1 MNAFGK
7 FEHHLK
13 DEIVINLESR
23 EISLNDLHHLLSVL
37 QNNMHIGHVIFP
49 KEVKRN
55 LNFQDILIEINK
67 QIILNNRIFDTYTD
81 DLTLCLLTKL
91 TYEYKNNKKRKHT
104 NDDVHPKDLEYFQ
117 MQPDWHPLK
126 EKGWQVK
133 KVLNFLETNHNLE
146 HACIVYMNKKR
157 CQIVAVFQ
165 GVKLDPFVFL
175 EKNYG
180 SDALIST
187 FYSTES
193 ALDIIEEIIELKSE
207 TDYHLSF
214 SGYSFG
220 ALLAEASVLL
230 YEIKCKMN
238 DVRATTFDSPG
249 SFFVLKSFDS
259 DSQFKL
265 ESLDIVTYLSGF
277 DALNTLNPHVGKMKL
292 FFYDD
297 KYPNNEKDKQMFL
310 NNFLNFNIRELNRS
324 KYPVCEDGFQIESDC
339 SEFKSLVSVGLSST
353 LKNLQNESHQAITVV
368 DSKKTLKPNAVDQN
382 LIVKIPENQKLENH
396 IIVTVNE
403 LITALIEMRHNGK
416 KYELKIKDELED
428 QLQTHYYHNI
438 DYYLRKLSKMNQLD
452 LNYDSSGEK
461 LDLLSKQLSLLRDI
475 YEVKSYSSNDTKV
488 YEIFSKQKENTIDRI
503 RSRLYR
509 LLYIEKK
516 LNLNTLSKK
525 VKNNDKSKFFF
536 NLASTILNINS

>member
-1 MNAFGK
+1 MNAFDK
-7 FEHHLK
+7 FVDNLK
-13 DEIVINLESR
+13 DEIVINLESH
-23 EISLNDLHHLLSVL
+23 EISLNDLHHLLGVL
-37 QNNMHIGHVIFP
+37 QNNTHIGHVIFS

-55 LNFQDILIEINK
+55 LKFQDILIEINK
-67 QIILNNRIFDTYTD
+67 QIILNNRIFDTFTD

-91 TYEYKNNKKRKHT
+91 TYEYKNIKKKKYT
-104 NDDVHPKDLEYFQ
+104 NTDVHPKDLEYFQ

-126 EKGWQVK
+126 EKGWDVK
-133 KVLNFLETNHNLE
+133 RVFNLPNDNQG
-146 HACIVYMNKKR
+146 HACIVFMNKKR

-175 EKNYG
+175 ERNYG

-193 ALDIIEEIIELKSE
+193 ILDIIEEIIDLKSE
-207 TDYHLSF
+207 SDYHLSF

-230 YEIKCKMN
+230 YEIRCKMN

-249 SFFVLKSFDS
+249 SLFVLKSFDS
-259 DSQFKL
+259 DSKFKL

-297 KYPNNEKDKQMFL
+297 KYPSNKNDKQMFL

-339 SEFKSLVSVGLSST
+339 SEFKSLLSVGLSSI
-353 LKNLQNESHQAITVV
+353 LKNLQNESHQTITVV
-368 DSKKTLKPNAVDQN
+368 DSMKIQKSNAVDQN
-382 LIVKIPENQKLENH
+382 LIRKIPENQKLENH

-416 KYELKIKDELED
+416 TMDYKIIDEFKD
-428 QLQTHYYHNI
+428 QLHTHYYHNI
-438 DYYLRKLSKMNQLD
+438 DYYLRKLFRMKELD
-452 LNYDSSGEK
+452 LNNDSSDKK

-475 YEVKSYSSNDTKV
+475 YDVKSYYSNCIKGD
-488 YEIFSKQKENTIDRI
+488 EIFSYQKENTIDLI

-509 LLYIEKK
+509 LLYIEK
-516 LNLNTLSKK
+516 N
-525 VKNNDKSKFFF
+525 
-536 NLASTILNINS
+536 